1 MSIFDL
7 MFNPQDNRV
16 GMVPPMQPRPG
27 AQPMP
32 SPAPQPAPQPTPQQP
47 GLLSRL
53 GSGFVDY
60 LSDPINRKQLALGFN
75 AMRLNPDANFARS
88 LQSQIEN
95 AQAMKLLN
103 AQGNRTA
110 DALEAAGKKQLAD
123 IVRANPSLAKVA
135 ITELYKDPT
144 AFEQKL
150 AAAKAAYHNLTD
162 AEIMDKI
169 LAPSSSM
176 SIALGGDDALTK
188 EYARQIPE
196 ALKSFTDKGQS
207 SARQLSVLNRVG
219 AALSGVDTGGLTET
233 KQSIMTLADRLGIP
247 VDVDVLTNA
256 QQIQAFSA
264 QLIAEELRQ
273 NRGPQTD
280 FDAMFAERYFPSLG
294 KTPEANQEIL
304 SYLRSRTLLDSMIG
318 RLAST
323 RPYSYEGDKQLL
335 TKINRLSNTVG
346 GVVSIN
352 GGPFVNFEQFANE
365 MRKANET
372 DENILLKW
380 ERLHMR

>member
-144 AFEQKL
+144 AFEQ
-150 AAAKAAYHNLTD
+150 
-162 AEIMDKI
+162 
-169 LAPSSSM
+169 SSLLPRPRIIISQ
-176 SIALGGDDALTK
+176 T
-188 EYARQIPE
+188 
-196 ALKSFTDKGQS
+196 LK
-207 SARQLSVLNRVG
+207 
-219 AALSGVDTGGLTET
+219 
-233 KQSIMTLADRLGIP
+233 
-247 VDVDVLTNA
+247 
-256 QQIQAFSA
+256 
-264 QLIAEELRQ
+264 
-273 NRGPQTD
+273 
-280 FDAMFAERYFPSLG
+280 
-294 KTPEANQEIL
+294 
-304 SYLRSRTLLDSMIG
+304 
-318 RLAST
+318 
-323 RPYSYEGDKQLL
+323 
-335 TKINRLSNTVG
+335 
-346 GVVSIN
+346 
-352 GGPFVNFEQFANE
+352 
-365 MRKANET
+365 
-372 DENILLKW
+372 
-380 ERLHMR
+380 